1 MYGFVQ
7 FGGSGGF
14 FVCLFEQ
21 SGSKRV
27 FPPNGA
33 FGIVLYSW
41 HVALAIVKHVRNE
54 TMFPGDIDVP

>member
-1 MYGFVQ
+1 MVLFSLGVVVVFL
-7 FGGSGGF
+7 
-14 FVCLFEQ
+14 FVCLNKVAVKEF
-21 SGSKRV
+21 S
-27 FPPNGA
+27 PNGA